1 MPSTPLHP
9 NAGTGILSVW
19 NEYPAED
26 AVFYERWYMTEH
38 FPERL
43 GVPGFLRGR
52 RYRAIDADRT
62 YFTFYDLESP
72 EVLFSEAYYARLND
86 PTAWTQ
92 KIMTRWSAMF
102 RTACRRVA
110 RAGTATGG
118 FAAVARFEGAAAI
131 SRGQAAEIKERL
143 PDPHVVAVDIWAA
156 TPEQNAATKEASARP
171 EADRTIMAAIII
183 ETTTEAAAVK
193 ARATLPGLLGSAAV
207 PAAIGVYALIA
218 AQDAPPR

>member
-1 MPSTPLHP
+1 MPRIASPSD
-9 NAGTGILSVW
+9 ASGILSVW
-19 NEYPAED
+19 NEYPAD
-26 AVFYERWYMTEH
+26 DTAFYERWYMTEH

-72 EVLFSEAYYARLND
+72 DVLFSEPYIARLND

-92 KIMTRWSAMF
+92 KIMGRWSAMF
-102 RTACRRVA
+102 RTVCRRVA
-110 RAGTATGG
+110 RHGNAIGG

-131 SRGQAAEIKERL
+131 SRGQAGEIKERL
-143 PDPHVVAVDIWAA
+143 ADPGVVAVDIWQA
-156 TPEQNAATKEASARP
+156 TAEQNAATKEANTRP
-171 EADRTIMAAIII
+171 EADKFIAGAIVI
-183 ETTTEAAAVK
+183 ETTSEASARKAKAA
-193 ARATLPGLLGSAAV
+193 LPGLLGAGAV

-218 AQDAPPR
+218 LQDAPGR